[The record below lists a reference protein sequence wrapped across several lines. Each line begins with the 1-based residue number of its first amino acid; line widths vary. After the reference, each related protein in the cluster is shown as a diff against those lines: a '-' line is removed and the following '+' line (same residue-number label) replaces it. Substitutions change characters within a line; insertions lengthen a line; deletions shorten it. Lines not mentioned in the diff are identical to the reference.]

1 MLRFEYSS
9 GHGPLREKFANDL
22 ISLIRE
28 IQAREKRR
36 PVIFLSGGKTP
47 AAFYKTFAELSN
59 AAAGI
64 DLADIFFFLG
74 DERNAPL
81 DSPESNFKNAADSL
95 CAVPGI
101 PRSSI
106 EPLNMGLSSPK
117 EIAADYNSRIVKA
130 LGARECP
137 DMLILGIGSDS
148 HTASLFPGTIGAG
161 LENPGRAEKE
171 DIFISHFVPSLSAV
185 RYTVT
190 EKLVL
195 SSPRIVLLAAGA
207 DKKKALEKA
216 MSPSVSFNEAPA
228 SLIFK
233 DPFDLKRSV
242 TVYSDF
248 EAGSREIIPV

>member
-1 MLRFEYSS
+1 MLKFEYLSDDIS
-9 GHGPLREKFANDL
+9 LREKFVNEL

-28 IQAREKRR
+28 IQQREKRR

-47 AAFYKTFAELSN
+47 PAFYRTFAEFSN

-64 DLADIFFFLG
+64 DFNEISFFLG
-74 DERNAPL
+74 DERNVPI
-81 DSPESNFKNAADSL
+81 DSPESNFKNAVDSL
-95 CAVPGI
+95 CFNSKIPG
-101 PRSSI
+101 SCI

-117 EIAADYNSRIVKA
+117 DIASDYNSRIEKA
-130 LGARECP
+130 LGARGCP
-137 DMLILGIGSDS
+137 DMLILGIGADS
-148 HTASLFPGTIGAG
+148 HTASLFPGTIGTG
-161 LENPGRAEKE
+161 LENSGHVEKE

-195 SSPRIVLLAAGA
+195 SSPRIALLAAGA
-207 DKKKALEKA
+207 DKKKAIEKA
-216 MSPSVSFNEAPA
+216 MSRSISFNEAPA

-242 TVYSDF
+242 TIYSDF
-248 EAGSREIIPV
+248 EIEAVSMR